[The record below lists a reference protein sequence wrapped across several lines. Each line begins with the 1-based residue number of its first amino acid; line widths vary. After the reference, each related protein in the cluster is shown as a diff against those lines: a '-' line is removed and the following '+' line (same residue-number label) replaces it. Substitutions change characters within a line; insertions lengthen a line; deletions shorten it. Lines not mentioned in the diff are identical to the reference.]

1 MGYKHWYAVDSVWR
15 RILSI
20 VLLVVFSLP
29 LLAQATTWTQRD
41 TDANLPACCR
51 RHGAHECHM
60 KQLAQ
65 PQDKHE
71 FSERCPFR
79 PLHGT
84 PALSEVSIGLPCAT
98 GLTLP
103 PVNVEALCAAAETSW
118 RTARERSR
126 HKRGPPA
133 LAL

>member
-1 MGYKHWYAVDSVWR
+1 
-15 RILSI
+15 
-20 VLLVVFSLP
+20 
-29 LLAQATTWTQRD
+29 
-41 TDANLPACCR
+41 
-51 RHGAHECHM
+51 M

-65 PQDKHE
+65 PHDKHE

-79 PLHGT
+79 PLHGS
-84 PALSEVSIGLPCAT
+84 PALSEVSIALPRAT

-103 PVNVEALCAAAETSW
+103 PVNVEMLRASAETSW